1 MLNKDFEPWMKLNNN
16 KYNIIESGI
25 FFFFFFFFF
34 FFCNLC
40 LTNLHTQ
47 KHILELFLNFFFLEV
62 FTVFFNSDKVNTDCK
77 FLLCTC

>member
-16 KYNIIESGI
+16 KYNIIQSGI

-34 FFCNLC
+34 FFAIFALLICTHKNIFW
-40 LTNLHTQ
+40 NY
-47 KHILELFLNFFFLEV
+47 FLIFFFLEV

-77 FLLCTC
+77 FLLGT